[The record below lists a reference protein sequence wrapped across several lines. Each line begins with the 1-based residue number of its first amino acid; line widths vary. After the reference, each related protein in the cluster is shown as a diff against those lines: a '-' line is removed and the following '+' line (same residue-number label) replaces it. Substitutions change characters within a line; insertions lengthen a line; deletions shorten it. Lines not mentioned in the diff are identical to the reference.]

1 MRRLTAAEKD
11 EILTDHRNGMKGKDI
26 AEKFSVTPQTISHIL
41 NPKKIPTLREMNDD
55 KRIKLS
61 EAEIAEISRL
71 YESGRTMRSLANE
84 FGVSLFCIKYHL
96 FPEFAK
102 RNNRAAHALHSANEE
117 YQKKLKS
124 RTAHANTR
132 AAYRRYLAKVPETK
146 LEFVMKEYLSI
157 YSEDQLKAALEKIYK
172 KVTKEKKENV

>member
-26 AEKFSVTPQTISHIL
+26 AKKFSITPQTVSHIL
-41 NPKKIPTLREMNDD
+41 RPKKIPTLREMNDD

-61 EAEIAEISRL
+61 EAEIAEINRL
-71 YESGRTMRSLANE
+71 YESGRTMRSLAIE
-84 FGVSLFCIKYHL
+84 FGVSPFCIKYHL
-96 FPEFAK
+96 SPEFAK
-102 RNNRAAHALHSANEE
+102 RNNQMAHALHSVNEE

-124 RTAHANTR
+124 RTTYANTR

-146 LEFVMKEYLSI
+146 LEFAMKEYLSM
-157 YSEDQLKAALEKIYK
+157 YSEDRLKITLEKIYK
-172 KVTKEKKENV
+172 KVTNT